1 MGKARDSN
9 HPPCGSATAGSRPI
23 HRTQSFPPMRKKT
36 DRVGNTAA
44 PSFPETSAW
53 FLCQRNRRWHAT
65 RDRKSTRLNS
75 SHDQISYA
83 VFCLK
88 KKKNTDYLEL
98 MSDDYLRDKRHRATQ
113 SLNVNHRDRLWKVLI
128 SQYAHI
134 DANRRARLTTRVAHV

>member
-88 KKKNTDYLEL
+88 KKKNSDYLERL
-98 MSDDYLRDKRHRATQ
+98 ETVVALRESADPNST
-113 SLNVNHRDRLWKVLI
+113 RDTCY
-128 SQYAHI
+128 STAH
-134 DANRRARLTTRVAHV
+134 